1 MTVQRHMTKVTKVT
15 KRCVTKRCRDWYLCR
30 DTSCPIYLA
39 MQKEFEDLDLDDD

>member
-1 MTVQRHMTKVTKVT
+1 MTVQRHMTKVTK
-15 KRCVTKRCRDWYLCR
+15 VTKRCRDWYLCR